1 MTPVMDSKSASALFF
16 LSMILLFVG
25 NTAADPGL
33 RVACFIAG
41 AVSAALPVILGGGR
55 SRIPGLVVAVIA
67 IFLAAQSWP
76 AFRKGLKSYGKRVER
91 KANAGAVETQ
101 KELSKDR

>member
-1 MTPVMDSKSASALFF
+1 MTPDMNPKSASALFF
-16 LSMILLFVG
+16 LSMLLILAG
-25 NTAADPGL
+25 NAAPDPGL
-33 RVACFIAG
+33 RVFCFIAG
-41 AVSAALPVILGGGR
+41 AVSAALPVIMGGGR

-76 AFRKGLKSYGKRVER
+76 AFRRGLKSYGKRVEK